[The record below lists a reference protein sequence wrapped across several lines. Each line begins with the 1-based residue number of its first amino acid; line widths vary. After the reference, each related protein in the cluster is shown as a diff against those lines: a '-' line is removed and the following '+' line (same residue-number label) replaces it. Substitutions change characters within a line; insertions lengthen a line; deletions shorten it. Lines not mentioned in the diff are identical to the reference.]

1 MGMFDTIAWADSV
14 PTSPEMDELGLNK
27 RDWEFQTKDL
37 DSALDLYSVQDGRLY
52 IQKYRKTEWVE
63 GDPKG
68 ESLMDKLGHLNRE
81 EPYWEFVPKTAT
93 VAMYDYRQ
101 NVQGKWDCIIDYQV
115 IFIDGVV
122 SSVKL
127 EKFEKRSNEER
138 LRLDAEWQAE
148 IEYVNSRWYNRFFF
162 HTRPYLFMTK
172 YLRAGLFSLA
182 DSIYRF
188 ANKL

>member
-93 VAMYDYRQ
+93 VGMYDYRQ
-101 NVQGKWDCIIDYQV
+101 NVDGKWDCIIDYEA

-127 EKFEKRSNEER
+127 SKFEKRSNVER
-138 LRLDAEWQAE
+138 LKRDQAWRDQIMYE
-148 IEYVNSRWYNRFFF
+148 NSRWYNRFFF
-162 HTRPYLFMTK
+162 HTRPYGIFARH
-172 YLRAGLFSLA
+172 LRSGLYSLA
-182 DSIYRF
+182 YSIQSF